1 LSGVAVTVAAFE
13 RWAVTSTIVQLTVV
27 VAL

>member
-13 RWAVTSTIVQLTVV
+13 SWAVTSFMVQLTVV

>member
-1 LSGVAVTVAAFE
+1 LSGVAVTVAAVDCWNATLSME
-13 RWAVTSTIVQLTVV
+13 QLTVV